1 MVLGGGAPCT
11 SRAPQTRCAGCTGTV
26 RARRDEDGWQEG
38 GRPPP
43 RKQGLLFWPAW
54 GKQES
59 EVQKKG
65 PGSRSWGWGGG
76 RTGRH
81 LEGPGPAEA
90 SAPLPGAEA
99 ALVDGGGGSSPT
111 CVYTLGSLLSGGGH
125 PGPARP
131 SPVLLRMLAAQLP
144 SEVDSGA
151 LGPGQSG
158 AHVPAP
164 GWYGNGALSLETAA
178 ISLHSHEF
186 SVALSTG
193 TSIRGLC

>member
-1 MVLGGGAPCT
+1 MGRWEDRQAPRGA
-11 SRAPQTRCAGCTGTV
+11 
-26 RARRDEDGWQEG
+26 RARRSLGPPPWGRSSSG
-38 GRPPP
+38 GR
-43 RKQGLLFWPAW
+43 
-54 GKQES
+54 
-59 EVQKKG
+59 
-65 PGSRSWGWGGG
+65 
-76 RTGRH
+76 
-81 LEGPGPAEA
+81 
-90 SAPLPGAEA
+90 
-99 ALVDGGGGSSPT
+99 GGGSSPT

-151 LGPGQSG
+151 LGPGQSS